1 MKQTSRGLIGL
12 FARHPTAANLLMLL
26 MLVAGALSLTRHNTQ
41 FFPDFSVDFVSVSVA
56 WPGASAS
63 DVEANVIEALEPELR
78 QIDDIKNVM
87 GTAMEGVGQVAI
99 EFNPGADMQAGLS
112 AVETA
117 VAQVTT
123 LPEESETP
131 VIKRAI
137 FYDTVSRL
145 IISGPFPE
153 ASLKVVAKKIKEDLL
168 ARGID
173 KVTLAGA
180 RDEEI
185 WVEVDQATL
194 LRLDMTLGDIADVI
208 GQTSQD
214 LPSGDTSGANEIQIR
229 SLGLKTDADSLRN
242 IEVLARDSGERIL
255 LGDIATVGDAF
266 EDGQPIILHRGE
278 RAVELNILRAAG
290 ADALDLADV
299 VDGYLAEIR
308 PTLPPTLR
316 VEQHD
321 VRAGL
326 IKERINLLLRNG
338 LGGLALVLGV
348 LFLFLNGR
356 IAIWVAVGIPV
367 AVMAAL
373 AVMLATGQS
382 INMISLFALIM
393 MIGIIVDD
401 AIVVGEHAAARRLGG
416 AGGLEAAETG
426 ARRMLAPVM
435 AASLTTMAA
444 FLPVILVSDIIGQIM
459 RAIPLVA
466 MAVLIAS
473 LVECFLILPGH
484 MRGALSR
491 DPGEASRVR
500 KAINRTFDRLRDGPF
515 RALVSLAVRWRYTT
529 LALALALLIGSVGM
543 IAGGRLQFVFFPSPE
558 GDIVQVDYSFAPGTP
573 LARSEAM
580 IAELERSLA
589 TADQTLNPDGGSV
602 VRLAVGKIG
611 TSVSAEEGGQQARGD
626 HMGGMQVEL
635 EPSEYRTIRTETVI
649 DAWRAEVQNL
659 AGLETLTIRERRG
672 GPPGRDLDVRLSGGT
687 VETLKTA
694 ALEVRD
700 LLGGY
705 AGVSDISDDL
715 PWGKQELVLEVTPH
729 GRALGFTTESLGRQ
743 VRDTFEGAI
752 AKRFPRGDEEVLVRV
767 QYPRGT
773 IAPSTLRELY
783 LRSPAGV
790 EVPLSEVVSLREDR
804 GFSLIRREDGVREA
818 AVAAEIDTAIANPT
832 ELVAALSA
840 GPMNDIAER
849 HGIAFRFAGKAEEQ
863 GETLADMKLGAQIAL
878 AAMYII
884 LAWVFASYTR
894 PFVVM
899 AIIPFAFIGVAAGH
913 LLLGFDLTILSIIG
927 LLGLSGIVINDS
939 IILVSTIDE
948 RLSDGEPVFE
958 AITQGACDR
967 LRAVLLTSLTTI
979 GGLTP
984 LMFET
989 SLQAQFLK
997 PMALTIVFG
1006 LMATTLLVLFVV
1018 PSLIAIQHDFR
1029 FRRSPAP
1036 EARQKQH
1043 QYREQLEAAE

>member
-1 MKQTSRGLIGL
+1 MRQTSRGLIGL

-26 MLVAGALSLTRHNTQ
+26 MLVAGALSLARNNTQ
-41 FFPDFSVDFVSVSVA
+41 FFPDFSVDFVSISVT

-63 DVEANVIEALEPELR
+63 DVEANIVEALEPELR
-78 QIDDIKNVM
+78 QIDDVKNVL

-99 EFNPGADMQAGLS
+99 EFNPGSDMQAALS

-123 LPEESETP
+123 LPEDSETP
-131 VIKRAI
+131 VIKQAI

-145 IISGPFPE
+145 IVSGPFPE
-153 ASLKVVAKKIKEDLL
+153 ASLKVVAKRIKEDLL

-173 KVTLAGA
+173 KVTLVGA

-185 WVEVDQATL
+185 WVEVEPATL
-194 LRLDMTLGDIADVI
+194 LRLDMTLGDIANVI

-214 LPSGDTSGANEIQIR
+214 MPSGDTRGDNEVQIR
-229 SLGLKTDADSLRN
+229 SLGLKTDAASLRN
-242 IEVLARDSGERIL
+242 IEVLAREGGERLL
-255 LGDIATVGDAF
+255 LGDIATVRDAF
-266 EDGQPIILHRGE
+266 EDGQPRLLLDGAQAIELH
-278 RAVELNILRAAG
+278 VQRAAG
-290 ADALDLADV
+290 ADAIELAGV
-299 VDGYLAEIR
+299 VTDYLAEIQ
-308 PTLPPTLR
+308 PTLPATLR

-326 IKERINLLLRNG
+326 IQERINLLLRNG
-338 LGGLALVLGV
+338 LGGLALVLAV
-348 LFLFLNGR
+348 LFLFLNAR
-356 IAIWVAVGIPV
+356 IAFWVAVGIPV
-367 AVMAAL
+367 ALMAAA
-373 AVMLATGQS
+373 AVMFATGQS
-382 INMISLFALIM
+382 VNMVSLFALIM

-401 AIVVGEHAAARRLGG
+401 AIVVGEHAMARRLGG

-435 AASLTTMAA
+435 AASLTTFAA
-444 FLPVILVSDIIGQIM
+444 FLPVILVSDIIGQIL

-491 DPGEASRVR
+491 DPEEASRFR
-500 KAINRTFDRLRDGPF
+500 RAINRGFDRLRDGPF
-515 RALVSLAVRWRYTT
+515 RAMVEVAVRWRYTT
-529 LALALALLIGSVGM
+529 LALALALLIGTVGL

-558 GDIVQVDYSFAPGTP
+558 GDVVQVDFSFAPGTP
-573 LARSEAM
+573 RARSEAM

-589 TADQTLNPDGGSV
+589 VAEQSLTENGDKV
-602 VRLAVGKIG
+602 VRMAVGKIG
-611 TSVSAEEGGQQARGD
+611 MASSSESGEQQARGD
-626 HMGGMQVEL
+626 HMGGVQVEL
-635 EPSEYRTIRTETVI
+635 EPSEYRTVRTATLIE
-649 DAWRAEVQNL
+649 AWRDEVQDL
-659 AGLETLTIRERRG
+659 AGLETLTIRERQG
-672 GPPGRDLDVRLSGGT
+672 GPPGRDLDVRLSGGS
-687 VETLKTA
+687 VEALKAA
-694 ALEVRD
+694 ALDVRD

-705 AGVSDISDDL
+705 AGVSNVNDDL

-743 VRDTFEGAI
+743 VRDAFEGAI

-773 IAPSTLRELY
+773 ITPSTLRTLY

-790 EVPLSEVVSLREDR
+790 EVPRSEVVSVREER
-804 GFSLIRREDGVREA
+804 GFALIRREDGVREA
-818 AVAAEIDTAIANPT
+818 AITAEIDTAVTNPT
-832 ELVAALSA
+832 ELVATLSD
-840 GPMNDIAER
+840 GPMVALAER
-849 HGIAFRFAGKAEEQ
+849 HGVDFRFAGKAEEQ

-878 AAMYII
+878 ATMYII

-899 AIIPFAFIGVAAGH
+899 AIIPFAFIGVALGH

-927 LLGLSGIVINDS
+927 LLGLSGIVVNDS

-948 RLSDGEPVFE
+948 RLRSGEPVFE
-958 AITQGACDR
+958 AIVQGSCDR

-1043 QYREQLEAAE
+1043 DYARRLEAAE